1 MFRPGA
7 SEQRR
12 VSPQSKSARREK
24 FAHTTAQQ
32 DLTSTATQKK
42 TKKFF
47 TFAPQAADL
56 SCAIPSSRRTDMR
69 NSTSPFPHRAG
80 SAVDAPMS
88 PDLGREKWTR
98 GENAEEMQ
106 VKKKKR
112 GRKAG
117 RCSSTG
123 RTTSPYGAGKRA
135 GESGSRRR
143 RLRRSTFHRRRGWAV
158 GSDPGAACS
167 SS

>member
-32 DLTSTATQKK
+32 DLTSTVTEKK
-42 TKKFF
+42 KKKDQIF
-47 TFAPQAADL
+47 PPKQLADL
-56 SCAIPSSRRTDMR
+56 NRAILSILRTDMR
-69 NSTSPFPHRAG
+69 DSAPPFPHGAG
-80 SAVDAPMS
+80 SVVAAPMS
-88 PDLGREKWTR
+88 TDSGREKWTR
-98 GENAEEMQ
+98 GG
-106 VKKKKR
+106 KC
-112 GRKAG
+112 GRKAGLKKKSG